1 MALPEDS
8 WWAELCRRTASLAA
22 HRWAGLVRYRSG
34 LEPALHAT
42 AKEAGRGVLEI
53 RGLEASAMRQLQE
66 ETLPPK
72 TLASWLLREMQRGSP
87 AMQRYAERVKANL
100 ALQDAA
106 AAYWPCLSFALNLE
120 FAQDCLDLEQQTQA
134 LAAVERWGHLADSLA
149 TSSLNALVQDASP
162 ELGQGASML
171 IALGK
176 PVEWQRKLVWYAATS
191 AAMEW
196 SSVLLL
202 VLLLVTVY
210 RLPATMAEIQQR
222 QHGASF
228 TDRLRQAVAHQAW
241 LLALDAWHLV
251 TAVLASLLALVTLVR
266 ALDFLAEAALR
277 ATSLREVRILALRCA
292 WDAIREI
299 WELLSLFIVWR
310 TYRCIVRA
318 AVFGLLLP
326 ASCLVGIPPRLQMLS
341 WVVLCS
347 LPWTLPGT
355 KPWMALALACL
366 SLLPFFCC
374 KAPALP
380 QLQLEARWRL
390 G

>member
-1 MALPEDS
+1 MA
-8 WWAELCRRTASLAA
+8 AET
-22 HRWAGLVRYRSG
+22 GLVCGHICCHGLVFSLTTGSSSG
-34 LEPALHAT
+34 HSL
-42 AKEAGRGVLEI
+42 
-53 RGLEASAMRQLQE
+53 
-66 ETLPPK
+66 
-72 TLASWLLREMQRGSP
+72 SP
-87 AMQRYAERVKANL
+87 ACNHGG
-100 ALQDAA
+100 DSTAA
-106 AAYWPCLSFALNLE
+106 A
-120 FAQDCLDLEQQTQA
+120 
-134 LAAVERWGHLADSLA
+134 R
-149 TSSLNALVQDASP
+149 
-162 ELGQGASML
+162 
-171 IALGK
+171 
-176 PVEWQRKLVWYAATS
+176 
-191 AAMEW
+191 
-196 SSVLLL
+196 
-202 VLLLVTVY
+202 
-210 RLPATMAEIQQR
+210 
-222 QHGASF
+222 ASF

-310 TYRCIVRA
+310 MYRCIVRA

-326 ASCLVGIPPRLQMLS
+326 ASCLVDIPPRLQMLS